1 MTSEREG
8 NFSGEL
14 LAAAAVLVKVRK
26 RICKAQADTPGI
38 TGRTET
44 RIVLEQ
50 GLAVISALEG
60 LAQAMTAGQ

>member
-1 MTSEREG
+1 MNEEREP
-8 NFSGEL
+8 NFSGAL

-26 RICKAQADTPGI
+26 RLCKAQVDAPGI
-38 TGRTET
+38 AGRTET

-60 LAQAMTAGQ
+60 LAQAMTQAR